1 MKFHIIK
8 LILWLKNGKMRE
20 LEFKNNKVN
29 VITGESETG
38 KSEIISIIDYCFY
51 ASEIDIT
58 EKKINENVDWY
69 GIKFNI
75 NDKIYTIARGRI
87 QERRLSKDYFFS
99 PVGSIPS
106 IPKSNIQESDLK
118 KVIEKEF
125 SITDKTVFT
134 IGSNNITLGS
144 KISPRYFFMFN
155 TQTENII
162 INSEVFFDKQNNDKY
177 RDALTRIFD
186 LAVGI
191 ESEENLT
198 LKAKI
203 SELSK
208 EINSLNRK
216 KAVFDKATHSFLGD
230 LKSLYEKAQA
240 FNLIDYEA
248 FNVDVVLPKL
258 RAVVTNYKE
267 ENITINI
274 DKLNKLKREKNSL
287 IRKIRNLK
295 KFKSEYEEYR
305 KLEAINLDSLKPVVA
320 IKNAYYKLL
329 DLPDLDLIMNVL
341 DEEYHEIKKNISGRP
356 PFDFNVDEK
365 ISNYEMDVDNL
376 NMQIIDIPINDA
388 RTRNE
393 IDKLMFIGE
402 LKAKISL
409 YENSGNESEM
419 KNKIN
424 DDLKEK
430 IEFRDELEKNIID
443 YTEQKESVLRLLD
456 ELIQNFLEQSEDAIP
471 TYKGYKSAFQYKDKR
486 LKLREPKA
494 VLPTKVG
501 SSSNHLFL
509 HLCLFLGLQ
518 ELIVRQNSPYV
529 PNWLI
534 LDQPSRPYFGE
545 EEEEKTQKEQKEW
558 KDVSKTDRAKIK
570 IAMRLLNDFITYVN
584 NDLKKDFQIIVL
596 EHIPKSIWK
605 EAKLDNFFQV
615 DEDFKNGNA
624 LIRFDINGEP
634 Y

>member
-1 MKFHIIK
+1 M
-8 LILWLKNGKMRE
+8 
-20 LEFKNNKVN
+20 EFKNNKVN

-58 EKKINENVDWY
+58 EEKINENVEWY
-69 GIKFNI
+69 GIKFSI
-75 NDKIYTIARGRI
+75 NNKIYTIARGRI
-87 QERRLSKDYFFS
+87 KERRLSKEYYFS
-99 PVGSIPS
+99 PVGIVPN
-106 IPKSNIQESDLK
+106 IPKTNIEEIDVK

-125 SITDKTVFT
+125 SISDKTVFT
-134 IGSNNITLGS
+134 YGSKNIMLGS

-155 TQTENII
+155 TQSENII
-162 INSEVFFDKQNNDKY
+162 INTEVFFDKQNKDNY

-191 ESEENLT
+191 ESEENLL

-203 SELSK
+203 NELNK

-216 KAVFDKATHSFLGD
+216 KLVFDRATNVFLED
-230 LKSLYEKAQA
+230 LKSLSERAQT
-240 FNLIDYEA
+240 FNLIDYEV

-258 RAVVTNYKE
+258 KATVTSYKE
-267 ENITINI
+267 ENITINL

-287 IRKIRNLK
+287 IRKIKNLK
-295 KFKSEYEEYR
+295 SFKNEYEEYR
-305 KLEAINLDSLKPVVA
+305 KLEAVNLDSLKPVVA
-320 IKNAYYKLL
+320 IKNAYYKLFG
-329 DLPDLDLIMNVL
+329 LPDLDLIMNVL
-341 DEEYHEIKKNISGRP
+341 NEEYHEIKKNIAGKP

-365 ISNYEMDVDNL
+365 ISKYELDVDKL
-376 NMQIIDIPINDA
+376 NMQIINIPINDA
-388 RTRNE
+388 QTRNE
-393 IDKLMFIGE
+393 MDKLIFIGE
-402 LKAKISL
+402 LKAKIAI
-409 YENSGNESEM
+409 YEGSGNEAGIKSE
-419 KNKIN
+419 ITN
-424 DDLKEK
+424 DLNGKVE
-430 IEFRDELEKNIID
+430 IRNELEKYVVD
-443 YTEQKESVLRLLD
+443 YTEQKDSVLRLLD
-456 ELIQNFLEQSEDAIP
+456 ELVQNYLEQSEDAIP
-471 TYKGYKSAFQYKDKR
+471 TYKGYKSAFQYKEKR

-494 VLPTKVG
+494 IIPTKVG

-545 EEEEKTQKEQKEW
+545 EEEVKAKEQKEW
-558 KDVSKTDRAKIK
+558 EDVSKTDRAKIK

-596 EHIPKSIWK
+596 EHIPKSIWQ

-615 DEDFKNGNA
+615 DEDFKYGNA